1 MERVPGMKNKLFNR
15 LATAERGWEDI
26 KGAEGIQGGA
36 SAKARLHELKRTM
49 ESA

>member
-1 MERVPGMKNKLFNR
+1 MDRVPGMKNKLFNR

-26 KGAEGIQGGA
+26 KGAEGIQGGRQ
-36 SAKARLHELKRTM
+36 AKYRLNELKKNM